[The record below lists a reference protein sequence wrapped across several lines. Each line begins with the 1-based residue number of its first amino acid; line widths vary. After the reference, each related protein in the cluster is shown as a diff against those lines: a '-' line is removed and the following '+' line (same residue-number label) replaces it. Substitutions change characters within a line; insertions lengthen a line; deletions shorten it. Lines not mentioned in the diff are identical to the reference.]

1 MPQIFGD
8 FSFAGTVLDE
18 ELKAL
23 MFRRQTSDELMK
35 VNKLVKLCTRHGKE
49 LGLFCRRCK
58 EPLCITCS
66 DEEKHDKHKS
76 DITHL
81 SGFYS
86 YFYRYTEMKTEK
98 KLSSLQSSSAV
109 GQSMLCELGWD
120 LWLWVFSFFQMGSAE
135 DARVPDKRRTHA
147 EVRFRGLQ

>member
-1 MPQIFGD
+1 MSL
-8 FSFAGTVLDE
+8 FSQHESISHNNYTSGTVLDE

-23 MFRRQTSDELMK
+23 MFRRQNSSELRS
-35 VNKLVKLCTRHGKE
+35 VNKLVKLCQKHNKE
-49 LGLFCRRCK
+49 LGLFCRKCK

-66 DEEKHDKHKS
+66 DDEKHDGHKS

-98 KLSSLQSSSAV
+98 KLSNLSSAV
-109 GQSMLCELGWD
+109 G
-120 LWLWVFSFFQMGSAE
+120 
-135 DARVPDKRRTHA
+135 
-147 EVRFRGLQ
+147 